1 MEKNSVSYSNK
12 LKKEILNKKNE
23 SSSQQEIIAELFG
36 LFLSKNSFRSDG
48 IYFKTEINY
57 IARRVYENL
66 KLIPNLFFQF
76 SYSKHNKLG
85 IHNVFIIKIEEKSNN
100 INVYSK
106 FINDL
111 FYFKT
116 YGITKMEDRTIA
128 SSIIRGYFLSCGYI
142 KDPNKGYSIDFFVD
156 TEDAATFLYL
166 LLGNMGKRIFQTE
179 KKNKNIVYIRNCEDI
194 LDIIVLLGGVTSFFE
209 YEEVTINKEISS
221 KINRNINYEI
231 ANETKK
237 LKTSFMQIDMIKK
250 IDEKIGLSTLSYPLQ
265 ELARARLDNEDMS
278 LEELGNILNITKSGI
293 RGRFRRIKEIYE
305 NIGD

>member
-12 LKKEILNKKNE
+12 LKKEILSKKNE
-23 SSSQQEIIAELFG
+23 NSSKKEIIAELFG

-66 KLIPNLFFQF
+66 KLIPNIFFQF
-76 SYSKHNKLG
+76 SYSKNNKLG
-85 IHNVFIIKIEEKSNN
+85 MRNIFIIKIEEKSNN
-100 INVYSK
+100 INVYSQ
-106 FINDL
+106 FITDL
-111 FYFKT
+111 FYCKT
-116 YGITKMEDRTIA
+116 YCINKIKDRTIA
-128 SSIIRGYFLSCGYI
+128 YSIIRGYFLSCGYI
-142 KDPNKGYSIDFFVD
+142 KDPNKGYSMDFFID
-156 TEDAATFLYL
+156 TKDASDFLYL
-166 LLGNMGKRIFQTE
+166 LFLNIDKRIFKAE

-194 LDIIVLLGGVTSFFE
+194 LDIIVLLGGVSSFFD
-209 YEEVTINKEISS
+209 YQEVTINKEISS

-250 IDEKIGLSTLSYPLQ
+250 IDEKIGLDTLSHPLK
-265 ELARARLDNEDMS
+265 ELARLRLDNEYMS
-278 LEELGNILNITKSGI
+278 LEELGNILNITKSGV